1 MKKFECPDFVL
12 GDKLTAEQFNYFD
25 KYGVI
30 IFRNFL
36 NSETVQLFI
45 RELNRIEKQWLDEGR
60 EKVNG
65 IPLKFGKDQNG
76 NKMIQRMCF
85 LSLYSLVI
93 QFLLPYL
100 IKQDKFNEWG
110 MWVCSVVLA
119 HEKLNDRVSIIAYFV
134 ELAKV

>member
-12 GDKLTAEQFNYFD
+12 GDKITDEQYNFFD

-36 NSETVQLFI
+36 RSETVQLFI
-45 RELNRIEKQWLDEGR
+45 DELNRIEKQWLDEGR

-85 LSLYSLVI
+85 LFPFTASPSMTCCRIRAFKPVWA
-93 QFLLPYL
+93 F
-100 IKQDKFNEWG
+100 
-110 MWVCSVVLA
+110 
-119 HEKLNDRVSIIAYFV
+119 SIPSKDGSRRQRKMA
-134 ELAKV
+134 